1 MGHLTTDPFQ
11 TSPDTSLTF
20 WLRPSARHNKGAVPV
35 RAPLLVDVSNESSM
49 RWKLEII
56 SYNVR
61 LGDVAAE
68 VRSHQALSSHPV
80 ELVAVGASVS
90 AGSDYLERMLV
101 NGQLG
106 RSIYSFGVR
115 TNSAWS
121 TGHHRWRWFSQ
132 LHRSLLSG
140 LIIC

>member
-1 MGHLTTDPFQ
+1 ME
-11 TSPDTSLTF
+11 
-20 WLRPSARHNKGAVPV
+20 V
-35 RAPLLVDVSNESSM
+35 R
-49 RWKLEII
+49 II

-90 AGSDYLERMLV
+90 AGGDYLEGMLV

-106 RSIYSFGVR
+106 RSIYSFGGTNQLGMVDGPPPLEVVFAAAQELALRSDNLLVR
-115 TNSAWS
+115 RGAMENAVGTYAKDWGWS
-121 TGHHRWRWFSQ
+121 SPF
-132 LHRSLLSG
+132 G
-140 LIIC
+140 LQ